1 MNNLKKENLHHIY
14 GSFLVLISIIL
25 AVLEYNKLF
34 ILPVN
39 LEFKQR
45 YLDFSTLLY
54 ISIWIIYVLILLA
67 GILTLF
73 KSRKASLLLLIIG
86 FSSLLE
92 VYANEAIYFVKSID
106 DTTKYILLFTSL
118 TSILGVGLNYLQSK
132 KTNVVEV
139 ILSIT
144 LAIMIVYLP
153 NALISFYF

>member
-1 MNNLKKENLHHIY
+1 M
-14 GSFLVLISIIL
+14 
-25 AVLEYNKLF
+25 
-34 ILPVN
+34 
-39 LEFKQR
+39 
-45 YLDFSTLLY
+45 
-54 ISIWIIYVLILLA
+54 A

-92 VYANEAIYFVKSID
+92 VYANETIYFVKSID
-106 DTTKYILLFTSL
+106 DTTKYILLFTFL
-118 TSILGVGLNYLQSK
+118 TSILGVGLNYLQSE

-139 ILSIT
+139 VLSIT